1 MFVKMF
7 RTGKVPVS
15 PDGTPELYAFMEAAA
30 QSAKNVGEEISLK
43 DVFRAARAGCCAP
56 ARLLH
61 RTHLRSCSAFC

>member
-1 MFVKMF
+1 MF

-15 PDGTPELYAFMEAAA
+15 PDGTLELYAFMEAAA

-43 DVFRAARAGCCAP
+43 DVIRAARAGCCAP

>member
-43 DVFRAARAGCCAP
+43 DVIRAARAEIA
-56 ARLLH
+56 AKR
-61 RTHLRSCSAFC
+61 